1 MVATTTDHTLAVSE
15 TPAVTCNVV
24 ARTNHALMRTL
35 TSQFPGYGPILD
47 RERQLFALALRPV
60 HVAPAQT
67 TARTPLAFCLGL
79 SLLPS
84 SLISVDVDFLKAS
97 ETARSQFIPLHV
109 RHSARSKSS
118 CTGNRWYVPDAFRSF
133 VVAVEFSVRCRF
145 FLRLQVVRKSPRP
158 ASTHAV
164 VTGATSRSHGH
175 NKCSMRSQRPQS

>member
-35 TSQFPGYGPILD
+35 TSQFPGYGPVLG
-47 RERQLFALALRPV
+47 RERQLFALDLRPV

-67 TARTPLAFCLGL
+67 TARTP
-79 SLLPS
+79 S
-84 SLISVDVDFLKAS
+84 SLISVDVDFLRAS